1 MLKIQMER
9 EFVDTEWMFRQ
20 VDASE
25 ESLIAAVKAR
35 DAVDMSC
42 ALSNEKVVR
51 LCEDAIVRARKV
63 YDENLIGFSSKK
75 DALFQVITEY
85 LGVLTSRPDGRTM

>member
-1 MLKIQMER
+1 MER

-35 DAVDMSC
+35 NAIIIYG
-42 ALSNEKVVR
+42 APHNEEVVR
-51 LCEDAIVRARKV
+51 LCEDAVVRARKV
-63 YDENLIGFSSKK
+63 YDENVIGFSSKK